1 MAHNVKCL
9 SCNIFYDFIVCLY
22 FISDFKHFYSPLF
35 ASLFVSIARVHSA
48 ALVRTSTLLCLFSI
62 LACTDISVKCEKPL
76 LQQLL
81 SEIRRQQIS
90 ACISIVFML
99 FCFYFSGILLPENI
113 ILGGGRSVRISPPKD
128 QFSALRSELFQ
139 PVLLFCILL
148 CRFKKGMMPLTTR

>member
-1 MAHNVKCL
+1 MDNPEGRLLTSSAMRRPGYLPALAHHNRCTL
-9 SCNIFYDFIVCLY
+9 RFY
-22 FISDFKHFYSPLF
+22 
-35 ASLFVSIARVHSA
+35 
-48 ALVRTSTLLCLFSI
+48 LCLFSI
-62 LACTDISVKCEKPL
+62 LACTDISVKCKKPL
-76 LQQLL
+76 RRQLL
-81 SEIRRQQIS
+81 SEIRRQQIR